1 MRDRM
6 RLRATSNRIKVNTV
20 KASTTNNGS
29 EVQDVSLIV
38 DMIDVSQFAERL
50 LEKITIGGKKIKKKN
65 SIS

>member
-6 RLRATSNRIKVNTV
+6 RLRTTSNRIKVNTV

-50 LEKITIGGKKIKKKN
+50 LEKITIGGKKIKKK
-65 SIS
+65 IQ